1 MYKNLLAMLLMLLLG
16 SVTLFAQEA
25 VDEAEFV
32 DIQAYEIS
40 DEISEPLAFNT
51 GTDGSVYYS
60 EIIPQDGMP
69 QADIVGKPV
78 DYATDYYTQYQ
89 QRDPLTTVLWSS
101 AAICA
106 LACAVYF
113 LVYMVY

>member
-32 DIQAYEIS
+32 EMETIEM
-40 DEISEPLAFNT
+40 SEPLAFNT